1 MIFACLGDLVAIYFF
16 ILEVSFPVEKTKS
29 KPTVKRR
36 KNLLNSKVLDIPYHD
51 LYLLYEKE
59 CRLKNLSDTTIR
71 GYFFADKYFTQFA
84 GENLKC
90 SEVTQ
95 DLINEYIL
103 YLKDK
108 LKPQTV
114 NSYIFKVSP
123 VVKYGIKRGYIKD
136 NITFTHLVEQE
147 HIKEI
152 YTNEELEKLLEKPKV
167 ESFAQYRTWV
177 IINLLLATGIRAL
190 ELRELLI
197 GDIDLNNG
205 VITLQH
211 TKNRKPRIIP
221 IPSSLNII
229 LFEYLKIRNGTK
241 DDVLFCNI
249 YGEPLCRTTL
259 QHSVEKYC
267 KSRGIQKHS
276 LHLFRHTF
284 ITLSVRKGMSPILLK
299 RITGHSNFKILNNY
313 YNFNPTDLVNVVD
326 EYNPLENFKAKEKKF
341 K

>member
-1 MIFACLGDLVAIYFF
+1 MKNVIK
-16 ILEVSFPVEKTKS
+16 E
-29 KPTVKRR
+29 PTVKRR
-36 KNLLNSKVLDIPYHD
+36 KNLLASKVSDIPYHD
-51 LYLLYEKE
+51 LYLLYENE
-59 CRLKNLSDTTIR
+59 CKLKNLSDTTIR
-71 GYFFADKYFTQFA
+71 GYFFADKYFRQFA
-84 GENLKC
+84 GDDLMC

-108 LKPQTV
+108 FKPQTV

-152 YTNEELEKLLEKPKV
+152 YTPDELKKLLARPK
-167 ESFAQYRTWV
+167 EDSFAQYRTWV

-190 ELRELLI
+190 ELRNLQI
-197 GDIDLNNG
+197 GDIDLANG
-205 VITLQH
+205 IITLQH

-221 IPSSLNII
+221 IPSSLSII
-229 LFEYLKIRNGTK
+229 LSEYLRIRNGAK

-249 YGEPLCRTTL
+249 YGEPLPRTTL
-259 QHSVEKYC
+259 QISVTKYC
-267 KSRGIQKHS
+267 KKRGVEKHS

-284 ITLSVRKGMSPILLK
+284 ITLSIRKGMSPILLK
-299 RITGHSNFKILNNY
+299 RITGHSNFKILENY
-313 YNFNPTDLVNVVD
+313 YNCNPTDLVNVVD
-326 EYNPLENFKAKEKKF
+326 EYNPLEDFKKKEKKF
-341 K
+341 

>member
-1 MIFACLGDLVAIYFF
+1 MKNGIKG
-16 ILEVSFPVEKTKS
+16 
-29 KPTVKRR
+29 PTVKRR
-36 KNLLNSKVLDIPYHD
+36 KNLLTSKVLDIPYHD
-51 LYLLYEKE
+51 LYLLYENE
-59 CRLKNLSDTTIR
+59 CRLKNLSETTIR
-71 GYFFADKYFTQFA
+71 GYFFADKYFMQFA
-84 GENLKC
+84 GDNLKC

-136 NITFTHLVEQE
+136 DITFTHLVEQE

-152 YTNEELEKLLEKPKV
+152 YTPDELKKLLVRPK
-167 ESFAQYRTWV
+167 EDSFAQYRTWV

-190 ELRELLI
+190 ELRNLLI
-197 GDIDLNNG
+197 GDIDLANG
-205 VITLQH
+205 IITLQH

-229 LFEYLKIRNGTK
+229 LSDYLRIRNGAK

-249 YGEPLCRTTL
+249 YGEPLPRTTL
-259 QHSVEKYC
+259 QLSVTKYC
-267 KSRGIQKHS
+267 KKRGVKKHS

-299 RITGHSNFKILNNY
+299 RITGHSNFKILDNY

-326 EYNPLENFKAKEKKF
+326 EYNPLEDFKAKEKKF

>member
-1 MIFACLGDLVAIYFF
+1 MFFACLGDLIAIYFF

-29 KPTVKRR
+29 EPTMKRR
-36 KNLLNSKVLDIPYHD
+36 KNLLASKVLDIPYHD

-71 GYFFADKYFTQFA
+71 GYFFADKYFMQFA
-84 GENLKC
+84 GDNLKC

-95 DLINEYIL
+95 DLINGYIL

-123 VVKYGIKRGYIKD
+123 VVKYGISRGYIKD
-136 NITFTHLVEQE
+136 SITFTHLVEQE
-147 HIKEI
+147 HIKDI
-152 YTNEELEKLLEKPKV
+152 YTTEELEKLLQKPEV

-190 ELRELLI
+190 ELRDLQI
-197 GDIDLNNG
+197 NDIDLING

-211 TKNRKPRIIP
+211 TKNRKARIIP

-229 LFEYLKIRNGTK
+229 LSEYLRIRNGAK
-241 DDVLFCNI
+241 DDTLFCNI

-259 QHSVEKYC
+259 QIGVTKYC
-267 KSRGIQKHS
+267 KKRGVNKHS

-299 RITGHSNFKILNNY
+299 RITGHSNFKILDNY

-326 EYNPLENFKAKEKKF
+326 AYNPLEDFKAKEKKF